1 MLRDRRPRPRSTH
14 LIHDREERSVTATTQ
29 GRVHTTVP
37 SPIGP
42 LRLVASE
49 GLLCG
54 LFMET
59 HRHRPE
65 EASFGTPD
73 EGPFEEVTTQLEA
86 YFAGERTAFDVPLR
100 LEGSEFQR
108 RVWTA
113 LQDIPYGETWTYG
126 ELAAHVG
133 SPGGSRAVGLA
144 NGRNP
149 VSVIVPCH
157 RVVGADG
164 TLTGYGGGL
173 ERKRYL
179 LDLERGLGAPRLF

>member
-1 MLRDRRPRPRSTH
+1 MNR
-14 LIHDREERSVTATTQ
+14 
-29 GRVHTTVP
+29 RVHTTVP

-42 LRLVASE
+42 LRLVASD
-49 GLLCG
+49 GVLCG
-54 LFMET
+54 LYMET
-59 HRHRPE
+59 HRHRPDDTT
-65 EASFGTPD
+65 FGAPD
-73 EGPFEEVTTQLEA
+73 DGPFGEVSAQLEA
-86 YFAGERTAFDVPLR
+86 YFDGERTAFDLPLH

-113 LQDIPYGETWTYG
+113 LQAIPYGETWTYG

-133 SPGGSRAVGLA
+133 SPGASRAVGLA

-149 VSVIVPCH
+149 ISVVVPCH

-173 ERKRYL
+173 ERKRFL
-179 LDLERGLGAPRLF
+179 LALERGVDTPRLF